1 MRVRRVLSAALLM
14 TTFAAAASAQVTPA
28 AGYTPPD
35 DTPSIKIGATIFTNY
50 TYQIEPQIADTDGNR
65 VNRSSF
71 DVARAYL
78 NVTGNI
84 SHIVAYRITPDI
96 SRETNTASSL
106 AGSLEFRL
114 KYAYLQT
121 NFDDWM
127 PKGSYARFG
136 IQQTPY
142 LDYTEGIYRY
152 RFQGTMFVERTGYF
166 ASADAGASFHMN
178 FPKNYGDVHVGV
190 YNGENYTK
198 AEVNDQKAIMIRA
211 TVRPFAQMAPVLRG
225 LRATIFYDGDHYIMN
240 AERTRTIGQL
250 TYEHHYANAGFEY
263 LSAKDQPSVLL
274 ETVDKAGH
282 GYSVWLT
289 PRLAMENGSS
299 WEALLRYD
307 HQTPDDRSIFAPAAP
322 APAART
328 TFNAQK
334 QNRVIAGVAYWFPHQ
349 GGVASALLLDYDGQR
364 FDNLTAAPV
373 KSVAVHAL
381 INF

>member
-1 MRVRRVLSAALLM
+1 MRLTRLAVTCVLM
-14 TTFAAAASAQVTPA
+14 TIAASASAQVTPA

-35 DTPSIKIGATIFTNY
+35 DTPSIRVGATIFTNY
-50 TYQIEPQIADTDGNR
+50 TYQTEPKIADTDANQ

-71 DVARAYL
+71 DVARAYV

-84 SHIVAYRITPDI
+84 SHIVAFRITPDV

-106 AGSLEFRL
+106 SGSLEFRL

-127 PKGSYARFG
+127 PRGSWARFG

-166 ASADAGASFHMN
+166 ASADAGASFHVN

-190 YNGENYTK
+190 FNGENYNK
-198 AEVNDQKAIMIRA
+198 AEVNDQKAIMVRA
-211 TVRPFAQMAPVLRG
+211 TVRPFAEMGPLLRG
-225 LRATIFYDGDHYIMN
+225 VRATIFYDGDNYVVN
-240 AERTRTIGQL
+240 AERTRTIAQL
-250 TYEHHYANAGFEY
+250 TFEHKYANAAFEY
-263 LSAKDQPSVLL
+263 LSAKDQTSALAN
-274 ETVDKAGH
+274 TVDKGGN
-282 GYSVWLT
+282 GYSLWIT
-289 PRLAMENGSS
+289 PRLPYDNGSS
-299 WEALLRYD
+299 WEALIRYD
-307 HQTPDDRSIFAPAAP
+307 HQTPDDRSVFAPSATAP
-322 APAART
+322 NASTP
-328 TFNAQK
+328 FDAQK
-334 QNRVIAGVAYWFPHQ
+334 QNRLIVGVAYWFPHL
-349 GGVASALLLDYDGQR
+349 GGVSSALLLDYDGQK